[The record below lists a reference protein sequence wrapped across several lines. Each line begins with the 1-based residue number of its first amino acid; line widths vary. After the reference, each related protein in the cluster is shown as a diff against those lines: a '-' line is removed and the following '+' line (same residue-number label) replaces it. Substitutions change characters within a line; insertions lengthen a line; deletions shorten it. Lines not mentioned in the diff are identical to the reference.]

1 MDNTTNDLIGT
12 IKDAW
17 NGLSSDQR
25 TIVGILGAIDAVG
38 KAVALWDL
46 ARTDN
51 RKLRGPKLLWTPVIG
66 AVNTLGWLAYFVV
79 GKKR

>member
-25 TIVGILGAIDAVG
+25 TIVGILGSIDAVG

-66 AVNTLGWLAYFVV
+66 AVNTFGWLAYFVV

>member
-46 ARTDN
+46 ARTDG

-66 AVNTLGWLAYFVV
+66 AVNTFGWLAYFVV

>member
-46 ARTDN
+46 ARTDG

-66 AVNTLGWLAYFVV
+66 AVNTFGWLVYFVV

>member
-1 MDNTTNDLIGT
+1 MENTTNDLIGT

-46 ARTDN
+46 ARTDG

-66 AVNTLGWLAYFVV
+66 AVNTFGWLAYFVV

>member
-66 AVNTLGWLAYFVV
+66 AVNTFGWLAYFVV